1 METNNNEL
9 LQILSREGVLI
20 DVSIRFWR
28 GSKKLKPEEI
38 GLNPDSLSD
47 RFISLGHKRLLP
59 KDALSELALIE
70 GRAHALIESST
81 FPFLNGIA
89 HFLPNTKLEEV
100 TEKLKL
106 LESEF
111 WKAKEY
117 FLENYSTIRETAS
130 MEWRAMASK
139 LAVDP
144 EQVVASIEQSFPLP
158 HQMGRYF
165 EFQTHLFQIS
175 LPEKLTMDLI
185 TTAEQQ
191 QVMLARQQ
199 AVQEAATK
207 IHRDT
212 EVFVSECIASLRTQ
226 TAQLCQE
233 MLHSI
238 AGNEKGVHQKT
249 LNRLVNFIEQFKQM
263 NFANDTVMERQLEQV
278 RRELLSK
285 TAEDYRADA
294 SATATLVDGL
304 SQLADQARQLAR
316 QDTSEL
322 LGRFGE
328 IGRRKFHLA
337 A

>member
-1 METNNNEL
+1 
-9 LQILSREGVLI
+9 
-20 DVSIRFWR
+20 
-28 GSKKLKPEEI
+28 
-38 GLNPDSLSD
+38 
-47 RFISLGHKRLLP
+47 
-59 KDALSELALIE
+59 
-70 GRAHALIESST
+70 
-81 FPFLNGIA
+81 
-89 HFLPNTKLEEV
+89 
-100 TEKLKL
+100 
-106 LESEF
+106 
-111 WKAKEY
+111 
-117 FLENYSTIRETAS
+117 
-130 MEWRAMASK
+130 MEWRQMASK

-144 EQVVASIEQSFPLP
+144 ETVVASIEQSFPLA
-158 HQMGRYF
+158 HQMGKYF
-165 EFQTHLFQIS
+165 GFETQLFQLS
-175 LPEKLTMDLI
+175 LPEKLSMELI

-191 QVMLARQQ
+191 QVMMARQQ

-212 EVFVSECIASLRTQ
+212 EVFVSECIASLRSQ
-226 TAQLCQE
+226 TAQLCEE

-238 AGNEKGVHQKT
+238 NSNEKGVHQKT
-249 LNRLVNFIEQFKQM
+249 LNRLVNFIDQFKQM

>member
-1 METNNNEL
+1 L
-9 LQILSREGVLI
+9 V
-20 DVSIRFWR
+20 
-28 GSKKLKPEEI
+28 
-38 GLNPDSLSD
+38 
-47 RFISLGHKRLLP
+47 
-59 KDALSELALIE
+59 E

-106 LESEF
+106 LESDF
-111 WKAKEY
+111 WQAKEH
-117 FLENYSTIRETAS
+117 FLENYTAIRETAS

-144 EQVVASIEQSFPLP
+144 EQVVASIEQSFPLA
-158 HQMGRYF
+158 HTMGKYF
-165 EFQTHLFQIS
+165 EFSTNLFQIS
-175 LPEKLTMDLI
+175 LPEKLTMELI
-185 TTAEQQ
+185 STAEQQ
-191 QVMLARQQ
+191 QIMASRQQ
-199 AVQEAATK
+199 AVQEASSK

-212 EVFVSECIASLRTQ
+212 EAFVSECIASLREQ
-226 TAQLCQE
+226 TAQLCEE
-233 MLHSI
+233 MLRSI
-238 AGNEKGVHQKT
+238 NSSEKGVHQKT
-249 LNRLVNFIEQFKQM
+249 LNRLVNFIDQFKQM

-278 RRELLSK
+278 RRELLTR
-285 TAEDYRADA
+285 TAEEYRGDA
-294 SATATLVDGL
+294 SATKNLVTGL
-304 SQLADQARQLAR
+304 AQLADQARQLSR